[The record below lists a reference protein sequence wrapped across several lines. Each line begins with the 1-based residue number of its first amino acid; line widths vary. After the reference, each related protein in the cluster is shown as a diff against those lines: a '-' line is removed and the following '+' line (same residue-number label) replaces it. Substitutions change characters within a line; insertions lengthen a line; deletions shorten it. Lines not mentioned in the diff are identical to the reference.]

1 MLNALAATPPS
12 LPVAIGDL
20 VAHRAYLVRFALR
33 KLRDPALAEDAV
45 QDVIEAVLS
54 GRARFGGRSSLRS
67 WLTAIL
73 KHKIVDAVRR
83 DAGHASLDEIDGDG
97 EPQAIA
103 CERPRPDELAEQRQE
118 LANALAAIERLPATL
133 RDAIV
138 LRVVEERPTAQVC
151 AELGI
156 SEENLFV
163 RVHRARRQLLS

>member
-1 MLNALAATPPS
+1 
-12 LPVAIGDL
+12 V
-20 VAHRAYLVRFALR
+20 H
-33 KLRDPALAEDAV
+33 
-45 QDVIEAVLS
+45 DVIEAVLS
-54 GRARFGGRSSLRS
+54 GRARFAGRSSLRS

-83 DAGHASLDEIDGDG
+83 DAGHASLDDSDADGWA
-97 EPQAIA
+97 EAIA
-103 CERPRPDELAEQRQE
+103 CERPRPDQLAEQRQE
-118 LANALAAIERLPATL
+118 LARTLDAIERLPAPL

-151 AELGI
+151 EALGI